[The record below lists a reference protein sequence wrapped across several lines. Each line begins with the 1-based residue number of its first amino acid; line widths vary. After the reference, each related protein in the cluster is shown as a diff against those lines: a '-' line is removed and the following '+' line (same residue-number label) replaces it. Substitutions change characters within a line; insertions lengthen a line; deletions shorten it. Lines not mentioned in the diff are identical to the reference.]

1 MHSDLPGSNSDS
13 SKKHRNVVTPRR
25 ASRKSVKSTSGHA
38 GQHGTCQAVSLWLT
52 VSKRK
57 HECVVA
63 NWLSVRLWLLGA
75 QIVLLAGRAA
85 LRFVGS
91 PKCIC
96 IYAHTCGYA
105 SIYIWIHA

>member
-13 SKKHRNVVTPRR
+13 SNKQRNFVTPRT
-25 ASRKSVKSTSGHA
+25 ASRKSLKSTSGHA

-63 NWLSVRLWLLGA
+63 NWLSVGLWLLGS
-75 QIVLLAGRAA
+75 QTILLAGRAA
-85 LRFVGS
+85 LLFSGFPQCLDR
-91 PKCIC
+91 
-96 IYAHTCGYA
+96 Y
-105 SIYIWIHA
+105 IYIYICTYILIYI